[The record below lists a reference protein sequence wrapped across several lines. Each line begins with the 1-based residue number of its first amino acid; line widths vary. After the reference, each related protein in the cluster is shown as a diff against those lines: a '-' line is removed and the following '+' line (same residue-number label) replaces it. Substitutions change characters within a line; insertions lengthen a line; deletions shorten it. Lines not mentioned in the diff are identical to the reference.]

1 LFSFDRIGNIAM
13 LAFQEPF
20 SNNRDSKNMRQCA
33 NWAVR
38 SVAATPFGNSASAPL
53 RALADNDLED
63 RYRNWLGASGRR
75 YVFSVYDRETCP
87 AYNFAVLVVAAV
99 GRNGERRILF
109 VADTGCF
116 PDLVLAKATAMRAE
130 KDETLEFHVHLL
142 AHSLTERCAL
152 IEDISQPRWS

>member
-1 LFSFDRIGNIAM
+1 M
-13 LAFQEPF
+13 LALQEPF
-20 SNNRDSKNMRQCA
+20 SNDRDSRKMRQRA
-33 NWAVR
+33 NWAVQ
-38 SVAATPFGNSASAPL
+38 SAAATPFRNAGSAPL

-87 AYNFAVLVVAAV
+87 AYNFAVLVVAAL
-99 GRNGERRILF
+99 GRNGERRIVF

-116 PDLVLAKATAMRAE
+116 PDLVLAKAATMRAE

-142 AHSLTERCAL
+142 AHSLTERCAV
-152 IEDISQPRWS
+152 IEDISQARWS